1 MFTYVLHVYEPT
13 QLGSV
18 SVYLTSFC
26 VAFCHYQAM
35 DDVTELDRLEETVAL
50 LMQENRRLENN
61 IRDAENTLRTSARYA
76 LSK

>member
-1 MFTYVLHVYEPT
+1 
-13 QLGSV
+13 
-18 SVYLTSFC
+18 
-26 VAFCHYQAM
+26 M